1 MQLPLSDYGRGAE
14 LATALIGTAPRVW
27 HGVEKLTAPAEVD
40 ALLAAHGFAGSCRPG
55 ELDGVRELRTELR
68 GIVDVLVGLS
78 GGGGAGVDGAGA
90 TAEAGTDGVAAVV
103 RRASALALGGLTL
116 GGGERPDWVFGSD
129 AGLVEGL
136 AAVTGVGLL
145 GAVRALGPARFR
157 ACAAP
162 FCEGAFVDV
171 SRAGRRRYCMPELCG
186 NRVNVA
192 NHRARRRSAGPR

>member
-1 MQLPLSDYGRGAE
+1 MQLALSDYQRGAE
-14 LATALIGTAPRVW
+14 LVTALISTAPRVW

-40 ALLAAHGFAGSCRPG
+40 ALLAAHGFTASCTPA
-55 ELDGVRELRTELR
+55 ELDDVRDLRAELRA
-68 GIVDVLVGLS
+68 IVDCAVEGVGT
-78 GGGGAGVDGAGA
+78 G
-90 TAEAGTDGVAAVV
+90 VV
-103 RRASALALGGLTL
+103 RRASVLAAGGLTL

-145 GAVRALGPARFR
+145 GAVRALGAQRFR

-171 SRAGRRRYCMPELCG
+171 SRAGRRRYCMPDLCG

-192 NHRARRRSAGPR
+192 AHRARRRSAG